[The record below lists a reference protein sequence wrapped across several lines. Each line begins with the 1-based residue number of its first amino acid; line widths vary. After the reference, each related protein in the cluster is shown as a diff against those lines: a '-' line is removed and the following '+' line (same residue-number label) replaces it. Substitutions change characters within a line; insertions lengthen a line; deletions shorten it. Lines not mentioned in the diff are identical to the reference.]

1 MDIRNL
7 MEIGDLVE
15 KHDAVLR
22 ITTTGLLLRARRGG
36 REIAVQLTTEQVHN
50 WRLAKVRKWVLGAL
64 ATLDKPSREFVA
76 ERPAVSTPKPI
87 CPACAGTGWKEHTRP
102 SPSVLPTEEGVM
114 QTLEECPNC
123 NGRGW
128 VVG

>member
-1 MDIRNL
+1 MDIRDL

-15 KHDAVLR
+15 ERDAILR

-50 WRLAKVRKWVLGAL
+50 WRLAEVREWVLDAL
-64 ATLDKPSREFVA
+64 ATLHKPLAEVA
-76 ERPAVSTPKPI
+76 ARPAVSTPKPI
-87 CPACAGTGWKEHTRP
+87 CPACAGTGWKE
-102 SPSVLPTEEGVM
+102 GVT